1 MIVYKSLI
9 QQLEK
14 YRDMALAH
22 LFGDL
27 KFNDMEEK
35 VIELEKTLFS

>member
-1 MIVYKSLI
+1 
-9 QQLEK
+9 
-14 YRDMALAH
+14 MALAH

-35 VIELEKTLFS
+35 VIELEKTLFSWTIF